1 MQRAHSEFFKRN
13 ERKIMFNFKGDLSGI
28 LSQNLSANLNK
39 SQSAVNSNSLNSS
52 IKFKFLKQNSQ
63 KRIKNEP

>member
-1 MQRAHSEFFKRN
+1 MQRAHSELFKRD

-63 KRIKNEP
+63 KRIKNES

>member
-1 MQRAHSEFFKRN
+1 
-13 ERKIMFNFKGDLSGI
+13 MFNFKGDLSGI

-39 SQSAVNSNSLNSS
+39 SQSVVNSNSLNSS

-63 KRIKNEP
+63 KRIKNES

>member
-1 MQRAHSEFFKRN
+1 
-13 ERKIMFNFKGDLSGI
+13 MFNFTGDLSGI

-39 SQSAVNSNSLNSS
+39 NSNQSVVNSNSLNSS

-63 KRIKNEP
+63 KRIKNES

>member
-1 MQRAHSEFFKRN
+1 MQRAHSVLFKRN

-63 KRIKNEP
+63 KRIKNES

>member
-63 KRIKNEP
+63 KRIKNES

>member
-1 MQRAHSEFFKRN
+1 MQRAHSELFKRD

-28 LSQNLSANLNK
+28 LSQNLSTNLNK

-63 KRIKNEP
+63 KRIKNES

>member
-1 MQRAHSEFFKRN
+1 
-13 ERKIMFNFKGDLSGI
+13 MFNFKGDLSGI

-39 SQSAVNSNSLNSS
+39 SQSAANSNSLNLG

-63 KRIKNEP
+63 KRIKNES

>member
-1 MQRAHSEFFKRN
+1 
-13 ERKIMFNFKGDLSGI
+13 MFNFIGDLSGI

-39 SQSAVNSNSLNSS
+39 SQSATNSNSLNSS

-63 KRIKNEP
+63 NKDKK

>member
-1 MQRAHSEFFKRN
+1 MQRTHSELFKRN
-13 ERKIMFNFKGDLSGI
+13 ERKIMFNFTGDLSGI

-39 SQSAVNSNSLNSS
+39 SQSAANSNSLNSS

-63 KRIKNEP
+63 KRIKNES

>member
-1 MQRAHSEFFKRN
+1 
-13 ERKIMFNFKGDLSGI
+13 MFNFKGDLSGI

>member
-1 MQRAHSEFFKRN
+1 MQRAHSELFKRGK
-13 ERKIMFNFKGDLSGI
+13 RKIMFNFTGDLSGI

-39 SQSAVNSNSLNSS
+39 SQSATNLNSLNSS

-63 KRIKNEP
+63 KRIKNES

>member
-1 MQRAHSEFFKRN
+1 MQRAHSELFKRD
-13 ERKIMFNFKGDLSGI
+13 ERKIMFNFTGDLSGI

-39 SQSAVNSNSLNSS
+39 SQSAANSNSLNSS

-63 KRIKNEP
+63 KRIKNES